1 MLSVAL
7 RRHPGPVSA
16 ATQTAPSSTEPHIE
30 GCPVF
35 PPDNVWNTPVDKL
48 PVNSHSGAYVMTMGP
63 EIGLHP
69 DFTASPF
76 NGIPYELIHSDQPPV
91 KVAFEIEDESD
102 PSPYPVPPDAPIEGG
117 ADSDGDRHIL
127 LIDTDKCTL
136 FELYQVH
143 YQPNDTWKAY
153 SGVKMDLRSNALRGV
168 DKTSADA
175 AGLPIFPGLVRY
187 DEIEAG
193 EIRHAIRFTVP
204 KTQRAFIWPARHRA
218 SNITDPRYPP
228 MGVRFRLRASVNI
241 SHYSKTNQIIL
252 TALKRYGMILADNGG
267 PWFISGAPDIRWDE
281 SDLLSLHRISGRDFE
296 AVDESSLML
305 SPDSAQVKRPAT
317 H

>member
-1 MLSVAL
+1 LLGVVL
-7 RRHPGPVSA
+7 RRHPSLVIA
-16 ATQTAPSSTEPHIE
+16 ATQSAPPTTAPHIE

-35 PPDNVWNTPVDKL
+35 PPDNVWNTPIDKL

-69 DFTASPF
+69 DFTPNPF
-76 NGIPYELIHSDQPPV
+76 NGIPYTVIHSDQPPV

-102 PSPYPVPPDAPIEGG
+102 PGPYPVPPDAPIEGG
-117 ADSDGDRHIL
+117 PDSEGDRHIL

-143 YQPNDTWKAY
+143 YQPDDTWKAY
-153 SGVKMDLRSNALRGV
+153 SGVKIDLHSNELRGA

-193 EIRHAIRFTVP
+193 EIRHALRFTVP
-204 KTQRAFIWPARHRA
+204 KTQRAYIWPARHRA
-218 SNITDPRYPP
+218 SNITDQRYPP
-228 MGVRFRLRASVNI
+228 MGVRFRLRAGVNI

-267 PWFISGAPDIRWDE
+267 PWFISGTPDIRWDE

-305 SPDSAQVKRPAT
+305 SPNSSQVKAT
-317 H
+317 AAH